1 MKPGYISRV
10 LLFFTTVLA
19 GTTVIL
25 AQDAPALRSFG
36 VMLADPNAA
45 PGTPESRQRII
56 VDTDMTEEQA
66 EAFYQA
72 EVARETVILSF
83 HVPDFDPADLD
94 HHIYKVGFFLENGG
108 GTSSAQPDNTGL
120 VEVELQLPFRP
131 VPADPGAKREL
142 SAMLYSANLITGE
155 LLLTMD
161 MQDVPLVKLVN
172 ALEGAMRNALIGYN
186 RNTAALRGRRPVFPP
201 AFAQEVRLDMRGD
214 NLDIEAALDQ
224 IFEQTGCEV
233 FNEAGSL
240 VIRSCP

>member
-1 MKPGYISRV
+1 M
-10 LLFFTTVLA
+10 FAWVLA
-19 GTTVIL
+19 STPAMP
-25 AQDAPALRSFG
+25 AQDAPPLRSMGFI
-36 VMLADPNAA
+36 LADPNAA

-72 EVARETVILSF
+72 EVTRETVILSF

-131 VPADPGAKREL
+131 ESAAPGAKREL
-142 SAMLYSANLITGE
+142 GAMLYSVNLITGE
-155 LLLTMD
+155 LLLTME
-161 MQDVPLVKLVN
+161 MQDVPLVQLIN
-172 ALEGAMRNALIGYN
+172 GLEGAMRNALIGYTLD
-186 RNTAALRGRRPVFPP
+186 TAALRGRRPVFPP
-201 AFAQEVRLDMRGD
+201 AFAHEVRLDMRGD
-214 NLDIEAALDQ
+214 NLDIEAALDK

-233 FNEAGSL
+233 FNETGSL